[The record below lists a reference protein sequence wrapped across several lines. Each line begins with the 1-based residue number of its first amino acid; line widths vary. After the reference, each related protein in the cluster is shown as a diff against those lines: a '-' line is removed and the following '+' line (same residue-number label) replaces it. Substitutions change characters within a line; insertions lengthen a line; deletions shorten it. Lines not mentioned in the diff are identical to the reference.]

1 MELLAAIR
9 SLELL
14 TKEGCD
20 VLIYSDSKYVVQAV
34 EKGWVFGWV
43 KKNFKDKKNPDLW
56 KRFLVA
62 YKRHNVKFQWVK
74 GHAGNEMNE
83 RADFLATSALHR
95 EPILID
101 QGYEDSIKG
110 EDGLF

>member
-1 MELLAAIR
+1 M
-9 SLELL
+9 
-14 TKEGCD
+14 
-20 VLIYSDSKYVVQAV
+20 VQAV

-43 KKNFKDKKNPDLW
+43 KKNFKGKKNPDLW

-62 YKRHNVKFQWVK
+62 YERHNVKFQWVK

-83 RADFLATSALHR
+83 RADFLATSALHL

-110 EDGLF
+110 DEELF